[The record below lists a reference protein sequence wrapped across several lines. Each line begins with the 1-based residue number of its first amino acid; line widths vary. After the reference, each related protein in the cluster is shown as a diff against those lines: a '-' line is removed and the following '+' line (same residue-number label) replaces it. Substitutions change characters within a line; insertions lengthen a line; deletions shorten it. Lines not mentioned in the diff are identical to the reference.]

1 MNSMIHTG
9 IEYWVIIVIM
19 INYAERGGRVPA
31 DEDAYVLPVRD
42 LFLALWKRW
51 WIIVLVVV
59 TLTGGIIGLSLM
71 QPPVYEASIKILV
84 GQQRGI
90 AETPFDVGGLQ
101 DVTATVAEA
110 VSSRPIAKAVIEQE
124 NLNTDPGT
132 FLTNLEVSVIE
143 NTQFI
148 EVNYRDSDPERAQRV
163 VNTLG
168 DVFSKR
174 IAEVNPRGSVMTAT
188 VWEPAGVPG
197 EPISPNPL
205 RNGLVALMV
214 GAVLGA
220 GLALLLEF
228 LDDSWRSPEE
238 AEQVSGVPTFGA
250 IPAFAVVNGV
260 RRRARVVVN
269 DEKIGRE
276 GQ

>member
-1 MNSMIHTG
+1 
-9 IEYWVIIVIM
+9 
-19 INYAERGGRVPA
+19 
-31 DEDAYVLPVRD
+31 
-42 LFLALWKRW
+42 
-51 WIIVLVVV
+51 
-59 TLTGGIIGLSLM
+59 
-71 QPPVYEASIKILV
+71 LV

-110 VSSRPIAKAVIEQE
+110 VSSRPIAKAVIEQD

-174 IAEVNPRGSVMTAT
+174 IAEVNPRESVMTAT

-250 IPAFAVVNGV
+250 IPAFAVVSGV

>member
-1 MNSMIHTG
+1 MIHTG

-19 INYAERGGRVPA
+19 NNFAEQGGGVPA
-31 DEDAYVLPVRD
+31 GEDAYVLHVRD
-42 LFLALWKRW
+42 LFMALWKRW

-90 AETPFDVGGLQ
+90 AVTPLDVGGLQ
-101 DVTATVAEA
+101 DVTATVAQA
-110 VSSRPIAKAVIEQE
+110 ISSRPIAKAVIEQE

-132 FLTNLEVSVIE
+132 FLTNLEASVIE
-143 NTQFI
+143 GTQFI
-148 EVNYRDSDPERAQRV
+148 EVSYRDSDPERAQRV

-174 IAEVNPRGSVMTAT
+174 IAEMNPRESIMTAT
-188 VWEPAGVPG
+188 VWEPADVPG
-197 EPISPNPL
+197 GPISPNPL
-205 RNGLVALMV
+205 RNGLVALMI
-214 GAVLGA
+214 GAVLGVA
-220 GLALLLEF
+220 LALLLEF

-250 IPAFAVVNGV
+250 IPAFAVGKDM
-260 RRRARVVVN
+260 RRRARVVVE
-269 DEKIGRE
+269 DERIGRE